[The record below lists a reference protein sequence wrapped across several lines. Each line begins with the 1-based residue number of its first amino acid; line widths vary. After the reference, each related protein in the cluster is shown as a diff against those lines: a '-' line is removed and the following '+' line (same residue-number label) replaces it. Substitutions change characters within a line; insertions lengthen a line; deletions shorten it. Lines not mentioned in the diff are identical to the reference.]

1 MLWFEQQSEGGRK
14 VVVLPW
20 GLEMVRHRQIMHRP
34 AHSPHNKK
42 RLSHLRLLLQH
53 ANRFLIAILS
63 ACDGLNNIL

>member
-53 ANRFLIAILS
+53 ATD
-63 ACDGLNNIL
+63 C